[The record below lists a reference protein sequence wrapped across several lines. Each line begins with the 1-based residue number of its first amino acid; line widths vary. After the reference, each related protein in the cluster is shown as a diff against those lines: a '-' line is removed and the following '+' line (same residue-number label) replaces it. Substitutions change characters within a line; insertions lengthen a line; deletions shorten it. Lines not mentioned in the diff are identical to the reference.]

1 MDKTVQSYLNEY
13 ISLIGKGKFVLLG
26 GNTFMDGANPNL
38 DRIVDAI
45 NKYTTTDGVTAEGIF
60 ESRLKNKAEVE
71 IKKTDGTIEVA
82 KGSATDAQYAAFV
95 AEWKSIQEPL
105 VKALIAQFDIVEKAK
120 GAAPAGAPGLFGG
133 LTQAELASGLNP
145 LKKAGDVA
153 AVLAAVSDVD
163 GPGIKALFAFLNNP
177 TLEFTSDNFKVLL
190 ADIKVE
196 AGGYVFTSFEEF
208 IKKLLSSKERS
219 EISDGINSLGSKL
232 FEIQG
237 DIKREKGDSFEEYSD
252 TANSFAGF
260 CFELQGKIKRNEI

>member
-38 DRIVDAI
+38 DRIVEAI

-133 LTQAELASGLNP
+133 LTPAELAIGLNP

-153 AVLAAVSDVD
+153 AIMSAVAKTEHPLITALRTKDEMTEDMLLHSNLSLQEIVLLFHTYLSSLGFSKEDLTKKYDNTAGLIGDITTSKKENTSLKERLQGIIAD
-163 GPGIKALFAFLNNP
+163 GP
-177 TLEFTSDNFKVLL
+177 E
-190 ADIKVE
+190 
-196 AGGYVFTSFEEF
+196 
-208 IKKLLSSKERS
+208 
-219 EISDGINSLGSKL
+219 
-232 FEIQG
+232 
-237 DIKREKGDSFEEYSD
+237 
-252 TANSFAGF
+252 
-260 CFELQGKIKRNEI
+260 

>member
-38 DRIVDAI
+38 DRIVEAI

-105 VKALIAQFDIVEKAK
+105 VKALIAQFDIVEKAEKAK

-133 LTQAELASGLNP
+133 LTQAELAIGLNP

-153 AVLAAVSDVD
+153 AVLAAVAKTEHPLITALRTQENMTEEMLLHSNLSLDEIVTHFHTYLKSLGLSEKDLTNKYDNTAGLIGDITTSKQEYTSLVERLQGIIAD
-163 GPGIKALFAFLNNP
+163 GP
-177 TLEFTSDNFKVLL
+177 E
-190 ADIKVE
+190 
-196 AGGYVFTSFEEF
+196 
-208 IKKLLSSKERS
+208 
-219 EISDGINSLGSKL
+219 
-232 FEIQG
+232 
-237 DIKREKGDSFEEYSD
+237 
-252 TANSFAGF
+252 
-260 CFELQGKIKRNEI
+260 

>member
-26 GNTFMDGANPNL
+26 GNTFMDGTNPNL
-38 DRIVDAI
+38 DRIVEAI

-133 LTQAELASGLNP
+133 LTPAELAIGLNP

-153 AVLAAVSDVD
+153 AVLAAVA
-163 GPGIKALFAFLNNP
+163 KKLH
-177 TLEFTSDNFKVLL
+177 LL
-190 ADIKVE
+190 V
-196 AGGYVFTSFEEF
+196 EEF
-208 IKKLLSSKERS
+208 NKADMNFTKDMMNGNLDELVAQMTEYLNRYNADSKERDRRRDDIIGYLTITDCG
-219 EISDGINSLGSKL
+219 EMGSDADRFRDDVIGYATIYDQN
-232 FEIQG
+232 Q
-237 DIKREKGDSFEEYSD
+237 
-252 TANSFAGF
+252 
-260 CFELQGKIKRNEI
+260 